1 MAKCPGNGMPPYLA
15 DLFTGAKLV
24 KDVKAEEDLV
34 WEDVG
39 KSVDDDWDAG
49 E

>member
-1 MAKCPGNGMPPYLA
+1 MPPYLA
-15 DLFTGAKLV
+15 GLFTGANLV
-24 KDVKAEEDLV
+24 NDVKAEEDVV